1 MPNRNYNNGRAKETR
16 IVNKARA
23 KGYIAFRS
31 AGSHSPID
39 VVIISPTEQRIWLIQ
54 SKLGK
59 LSRKAKDTILE
70 DLMPLNNK
78 VFSVTAHIIE
88 KNSNSFE

>member
-59 LSRKAKDTILE
+59 LSRPEKERILE
-70 DLMPLNNK
+70 ELKGLEGMY
-78 VFSVTAHIIE
+78 SVTAHIIE